1 MATITSIKMNS
12 PAARRR
18 WRWGLILV
26 LWFQL
31 FPLISSA
38 KSKSKSKAKSKAK
51 SIATTTTTTISS
63 PFTADEQ
70 AFLEIPS
77 AKTAKSS
84 LKFLTMAPHV
94 AGTDGDRNLA
104 EFVRQEFLKAGIPEV
119 SIEDLVVRL
128 NYPNFASNSTSST
141 STSTSSSISTSNG
154 NGNGRSSSLSL
165 WETVT
170 TVEDED
176 KDKESETSTESETK
190 TVVLGEQHLVRR
202 KKRDTTTIAIPTTTT
217 TITPPLP
224 LPLPQEPPQKRKPK
238 NKRKL
243 VFEASLSEDLL
254 DPGIDATTDTK
265 WRNHTFHGYSPS
277 GTISHTKF
285 VYANYGRPQDF
296 RVLHKIGMSVK
307 GKIVLMR
314 YGRCFRGLKVRNAQ
328 QRGAVA
334 AILYSDPADDGYSLG
349 DVYPDGP
356 WRPSSGVQR
365 GSVQF
370 NSQCGGDPYRADP
383 RYNNKNTTV
392 QELCGIADPSK
403 ELVPSIPSI
412 PISYGDAIPLLQN
425 LGGAPVAEIP
435 EALANDFIGGLG
447 RGSNNNNNN
456 NNNNCNG
463 NASSCV
469 TYRIGPSKGY
479 LDMMVDNVDT
489 LATIPNVVGIIP
501 GSLPP
506 DKDQPVLLGN
516 HRDAWVYGAA
526 DPNSGTSALLEVAR
540 GLGALYTKRKWRPL
554 RSIYLLSWSGE
565 EYGLLG
571 STGWAEL
578 NMVKDIHRNETSLSS
593 TASASASLLQRSLA
607 YLNTDTVVSGDHLK
621 VAASPTLVSVWEQV
635 VSDLKGEN
643 VAADADD
650 VAVAAGAGNETTAIP
665 TWQGI
670 SEASRF
676 LRDVTVVDANSAR
689 EIPSSDENVKDDGTN
704 IGILGSGSD
713 YTVFLDHFGIPSLD
727 FSYSNSKALYGQYH
741 SIYDSFAWMD
751 RFGGTTS
758 KGNDGDD
765 DYDET
770 IEGSSFELMA
780 FAAKLWGL
788 LGE

>member
-1 MATITSIKMNS
+1 M
-12 PAARRR
+12 
-18 WRWGLILV
+18 LLV
-26 LWFQL
+26 LCRI
-31 FPLISSA
+31 FPLIYCGTTTASSA
-38 KSKSKSKAKSKAK
+38 NANSKAKA
-51 SIATTTTTTISS
+51 IATTS

-77 AKTAKSS
+77 AKTARSS

-94 AGTDGDRNLA
+94 AGTDGDRKLA
-104 EFVRQEFLKAGIPEV
+104 EFVLQEFLQAGIPKV
-119 SIEDLVVRL
+119 SIEDLVVKL
-128 NYPNFASNSTSST
+128 NYPNFDSNS
-141 STSTSSSISTSNG
+141 SNG
-154 NGNGRSSSLSL
+154 SSSSLSL
-165 WETVT
+165 WETTET
-170 TVEDED
+170 TLKDEDE
-176 KDKESETSTESETK
+176 ESETK
-190 TVVLGEQHLVRR
+190 SESNKTSTETETVVLGEQHLVRR
-202 KKRDTTTIAIPTTTT
+202 KKRYTTT
-217 TITPPLP
+217 
-224 LPLPQEPPQKRKPK
+224 PPQNPKPTPMP
-238 NKRKL
+238 NNRRKL

-254 DPGIDATTDTK
+254 DPSIDATTDTK

-296 RVLHKIGMSVK
+296 KVLHDIGMSVK
-307 GKIVLMR
+307 DKIVLMR

-328 QRGAVA
+328 QRGAIG

-349 DVYPDGP
+349 DVYPNGP

-370 NSQCGGDPYRADP
+370 NSKCGGDPYRADP
-383 RYNNKNTTV
+383 RYQTLYNTTV
-392 QELCGIADPSK
+392 HEICGVADPSK

-447 RGSNNNNNN
+447 RSS
-456 NNNNCNG
+456 NCNV
-463 NASSCV
+463 SSCV
-469 TYRIGPSKGY
+469 TYHIGPSKGY
-479 LDMMVDNVDT
+479 LDMVVDNVET

-506 DKDQPVLLGN
+506 HKDQPVLLGN

-540 GLGALYTKRKWRPL
+540 GLGALYTKRGWRPL

-578 NMVKDIHRNETSLSS
+578 NMAQVEGGNNNSNSNSNKNNNANSIHSSQEDGDETSFSS
-593 TASASASLLQRSLA
+593 ATASLLQRSLA
-607 YLNTDTVVSGDHLK
+607 YLNTDTVVSGDHLN

-635 VSDLKGEN
+635 VSDLKGG
-643 VAADADD
+643 D
-650 VAVAAGAGNETTAIP
+650 AVAGNDAT
-665 TWQGI
+665 TWQTT

-689 EIPSSDENVKDDGTN
+689 EIPSSSSSSSGNDDVDDGTN
-704 IGILGSGSD
+704 IGVLGSGSD

-727 FSYSNSKALYGQYH
+727 FSYSKPRALYGQYH

-751 RFGGTTS
+751 RFGGT
-758 KGNDGDD
+758 GRRNEDD
-765 DYDET
+765 DEN

-780 FAAKLWGL
+780 FAAKIWGL
-788 LGE
+788 LGEYFR